1 MSGIDKIEK
10 LNLIFNSKAENVMNV
25 KLISYLSFIREQRKF
40 HNFSDDIKAL
50 ATKKRSL
57 KVKIKKGNNSQLIR

>member
-25 KLISYLSFIREQRKF
+25 KLISYLSFMQAMGSGMRI
-40 HNFSDDIKAL
+40 
-50 ATKKRSL
+50 L
-57 KVKIKKGNNSQLIR
+57 KEVTGYPRIPERIPKQDGSQMVLFGII